1 MTSSGPD
8 RSIASISLPQWMKSK
23 ISDRYDLEQTA
34 FSPPNTDDGFFLVKY
49 KKAMPEQTE
58 PPKVTTTKQQ
68 TKSPLIQAF
77 EEKLSSDS
85 NQQSTFCQK
94 FISNSTITPREI
106 GMRHGVDSPLTRF
119 KTSTGTEDASKGEST
134 TCGYSVV
141 AVAHQM
147 IAERAIGDKLE
158 APPVS
163 QRIRRNSKSL
173 PASPQ
178 TSPKLLRKNPYFT
191 NIIFGSTEAVDSNEG
206 QSSSLMRGSVEEL
219 GNWSRVNRK
228 FNEVRTESSLAA
240 TSTVTTHI
248 QQQTQLQ
255 QNTTLTQQLFTPS
268 PPAPATSTN
277 SGFGQ
282 VVTLKAKPSHLREMN
297 FWSPTSM

>member
-34 FSPPNTDDGFFLVKY
+34 FSPPSTDDGFFLVKY
-49 KKAMPEQTE
+49 KKATPEQPE
-58 PPKVTTTKQQ
+58 PPKVTTSKQQ
-68 TKSPLIQAF
+68 TSPLIQAF
-77 EEKLSSDS
+77 EDKLSSDS
-85 NQQSTFCQK
+85 NQHTTFCQK
-94 FISNSTITPREI
+94 FISNSTMTPREI
-106 GMRHGVDSPLTRF
+106 GMRHGVDSPLARF
-119 KTSTGTEDASKGEST
+119 KSTGTDDGFKGENAA
-134 TCGYSVV
+134 CGYSVV

-147 IAERAIGDKLE
+147 IAERSGDKLE
-158 APPVS
+158 APPTS

-191 NIIFGSTEAVDSNEG
+191 NIIFGSTETVDNETT
-206 QSSSLMRGSVEEL
+206 SSSVMRGSVEEL
-219 GNWSRVNRK
+219 GKWARVNRK
-228 FNEVRTESSLAA
+228 FNDIETAGNNNITTTS
-240 TSTVTTHI
+240 STVTHHH
-248 QQQTQLQ
+248 QQLQ
-255 QNTTLTQQLFTPS
+255 KTTLTRQMFTPS
-268 PPAPATSTN
+268 PPTTAPAAG

>member
-49 KKAMPEQTE
+49 KKATPEQPE
-58 PPKVTTTKQQ
+58 PPKVTTSTQQ
-68 TKSPLIQAF
+68 TSPLIQAF
-77 EEKLSSDS
+77 EDKLSTDS
-85 NQQSTFCQK
+85 NQHTTFCQK
-94 FISNSTITPREI
+94 FISNSTMAPREI
-106 GMRHGVDSPLTRF
+106 GMRHGVDSPLPRF
-119 KTSTGTEDASKGEST
+119 KPTGTDDGFKGENAA
-134 TCGYSVV
+134 CGYSVV

-147 IAERAIGDKLE
+147 IAEKAGDKLG
-158 APPVS
+158 PPPTS

-191 NIIFGSTEAVDSNEG
+191 NIIFGSTEAVDNIETN
-206 QSSSLMRGSVEEL
+206 SSSVIRGSVEEL
-219 GNWSRVNRK
+219 GKWARVNRK
-228 FNEVRTESSLAA
+228 LNEIDTGNITTTTTSSN
-240 TSTVTTHI
+240 TVTHH
-248 QQQTQLQ
+248 QYLQ
-255 QNTTLTQQLFTPS
+255 DTTIKRQMFTPS
-268 PPAPATSTN
+268 PPTAAAAAAAAG